1 MDVLTTLDISK
12 KLRDQGI
19 RLTPQRLAIAEVV
32 INSADHPTVR
42 DIYARVREF
51 FTYLTL
57 ATIYSTLS
65 ILETAG
71 LVAQLPFQKES
82 RYDSNSTL
90 HLNLVCTKCESIVDC
105 DSGSSYLSRIKKKIK
120 DSGLFQIKYQRFDI
134 YGLCENCL
142 KLS

>member
-32 INSADHPTVR
+32 INSADHPTAR

-51 FTYLTL
+51 FPYLTL

-82 RYDSNSTL
+82 RYDSNNTL
-90 HLNLVCTKCESIVDC
+90 HLNLVCTKCS
-105 DSGSSYLSRIKKKIK
+105 
-120 DSGLFQIKYQRFDI
+120 
-134 YGLCENCL
+134 N
-142 KLS
+142 